1 MNLFLRKISLAV
13 YIRRNHHYFNLKLK
27 YTVLYIYLLNDVAGF
42 LKITISMHENITA
55 GRLKLCGMENRTVV
69 AHGCRKT
76 KKLICGMEGENI
88 MAYGRLPSFAH
99 KCNSS
104 TIPIFGLYVR

>member
-1 MNLFLRKISLAV
+1 MPFLSVPDFNKNILLSNFLVSQTYYEERLNLFLRKISLAV

-27 YTVLYIYLLNDVAGF
+27 YTVLYIYLLKDVAGF
-42 LKITISMHENITA
+42 LKITISMHENIITA

-76 KKLICGMEGENI
+76 K
-88 MAYGRLPSFAH
+88 S
-99 KCNSS
+99 
-104 TIPIFGLYVR
+104 